1 MIWFAFSWSIIS
13 LEYTNINNS
22 FIFHDYFSSGKL
34 SHKFKNCFVSFYIYI
49 WWYLIYFTNYLKSK
63 LDLRVS
69 IIKIRLYLVGYTII
83 IDRYTFG
90 RGSCTHRAVPFPL
103 FFFLFSSLLLSL
115 SFLVSAPRQKGQGVG
130 YTRRNEHNGG
140 QRKGGQRRESPF
152 APLVEDVA
160 QLIRVGWNLIK
171 LT

>member
-22 FIFHDYFSSGKL
+22 FIFHDYFSSANYPISLKI
-34 SHKFKNCFVSFYIYI
+34 VSFLSIYI
-49 WWYLIYFTNYLKSK
+49 WWYLIYFTNYTKSK

-83 IDRYTFG
+83 IDRYIFD
-90 RGSCTHRAVPFPL
+90 RSSCTHRAVPFPL

-115 SFLVSAPRQKGQGVG
+115 SFLVSAPRQKGQGVC